1 MKQALRKLHKTGGFT
16 LTELM
21 ATMVI
26 LLLVAGIVAAGI
38 PAAARAY
45 VKVVDAANA
54 QVLLSTTMTVL
65 RDELGQ
71 ATKVNVASTTTGEG
85 DGAVTEYTITYRGG
99 NTGSET
105 VLENGTNGIVIR
117 EYLDDAFDPTDGMS
131 DEMKE
136 AIENAR
142 NGRPLVT
149 AAAAGRLRSS
159 DSLRTSFGRV
169 DYADGLFTIHDL
181 TVWKDGLEAAKMEQY
196 QIRAVAAAIK

>member
-71 ATKVNVASTTTGEG
+71 ATKVNVASATTGEG